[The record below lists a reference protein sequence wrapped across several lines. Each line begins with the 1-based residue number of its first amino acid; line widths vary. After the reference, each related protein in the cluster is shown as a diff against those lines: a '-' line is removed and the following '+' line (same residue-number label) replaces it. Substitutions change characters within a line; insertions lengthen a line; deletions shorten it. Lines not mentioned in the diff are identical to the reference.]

1 MKVVYNPKGF
11 GLRLNDAEM
20 RMFCALLGYT
30 LCAHPKPLSSD
41 TTWFSGVDWEEFR
54 AEPLLVRLVEEGM
67 LSNTDLAVREW
78 EEDDPAYEGS
88 WTLESD
94 GRTYELVYVHMTD
107 PWELPGYY
115 DEEDETETQGETA

>member
-1 MKVVYNPKGF
+1 MKVVYNTKGF

-30 LCAHPKPLSSD
+30 LCTHPNPLSSD

-67 LSNTDLAVREW
+67 LSNEDLAIHEV
-78 EEDDPAYEGS
+78 EDGTAWGIGTYYMAYEFV
-88 WTLESD
+88 EE
-94 GRTYELVYVHMTD
+94 YEA
-107 PWELPGYY
+107 WY
-115 DEEDETETQGETA
+115 DEHDWDNEDETEGEPA

>member
-1 MKVVYNPKGF
+1 MKVVYNTKGF

-78 EEDDPAYEGS
+78 DEDDPDYEGS
-88 WTLESD
+88 WALESD
-94 GRTYELVYVHMTD
+94 MRTYERVYVYMTD

-115 DEEDETETQGETA
+115 DEEDETETQGE